1 MRESPM
7 AMGGPRRWRA
17 RPAAAGEYE
26 YARGAGASYLGA
38 IDAIDGAR
46 RGMAWVYGAP
56 RVGRRPAS
64 WSSAVSRQAGQTIA
78 GSQKAERSTMGRE

>member
-1 MRESPM
+1 MVV
-7 AMGGPRRWRA
+7 GGPRRRWRV
-17 RPAAAGEYE
+17 RPAAARE
-26 YARGAGASYLGA
+26 YAYMRGAEASYLGA
-38 IDAIDGAR
+38 IDQAR
-46 RGMAWVYGAP
+46 RCMAWVYGAP